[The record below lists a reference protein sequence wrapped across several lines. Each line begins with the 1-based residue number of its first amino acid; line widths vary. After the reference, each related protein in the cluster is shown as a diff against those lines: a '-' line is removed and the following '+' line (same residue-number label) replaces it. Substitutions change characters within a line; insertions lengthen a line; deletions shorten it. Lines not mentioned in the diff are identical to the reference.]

1 MRRTPELAELLPG
14 LSSLAAC
21 RSVPSAWR
29 TRLAASVAL
38 LRSAP
43 AASLPGRMRST
54 AAMLR
59 SLADSLDGGEG
70 EL

>member
-1 MRRTPELAELLPG
+1 MRQSFELAELLPG

-29 TRLAASVAL
+29 TRLAASIAL

-59 SLADSLDGGEG
+59 SLADDLDGGEDS
-70 EL
+70 L